1 MSMDRSAIELG
12 KTVDSRKSLI
22 VVFIIRLIYIGQFS
36 VLVNSIG
43 AR

>member
-12 KTVDSRKSLI
+12 KKKNSRKSLI

-36 VLVNSIG
+36 ILVNSIG